1 MSATSVKILQAAS
14 EIVGGDEALAERLG
28 IGERVLAVFM
38 EDRRRLPDT
47 LLLRVVDIILEDRQS
62 RLALA
67 GQSVSQAFR
76 LPIGDR

>member
-14 EIVGGDEALAERLG
+14 EVVGGNEALAERLG
-28 IGERVLAVFM
+28 IGERALAVFM
-38 EDRRRLPDT
+38 EDRRHLPDS

-67 GQSVSQAFR
+67 SQSVSQACR